1 MVKNGK
7 KRTVSESETAVK
19 VEQETNN
26 VNRAQKKKKVD
37 NAAAQNGQTIK
48 QIKAEKK
55 NVESSPDSNKKAQQA
70 KQREAFREKRKLAR
84 KNKTAHGLKADLSAE
99 VLKQKIKSIEERA
112 ELTKTAKRKLAML
125 RKLLLVKE
133 GGTVVA
139 TEKVSKK
146 QPVKV
151 KNEKSA
157 EVAKK
162 KQVQTNE
169 AQKKKSPEKAD
180 AKSNKKK
187 DAKQGSLLLLKPKTE
202 VEEDEEED
210 DEDSDED
217 EIDVDDDVSE
227 EEDDSELE
235 GEEDEDDDEEEDE
248 DEEEEE
254 DDEDDEDDE
263 EEEEE
268 EEDDKVKVNTAQ
280 SQKATGKP
288 QQNKEQEAKKK
299 RYVLFVGN
307 LPFSITEEELKKHFS
322 TKASQIVDIR
332 IPKKDNTNL
341 SRGFAYVELGNNTDY
356 EKALSLNHSFVK
368 GRRINV
374 QYSGSND
381 KKEAVAKN
389 QKLQALQKAGKL
401 AGGQN
406 KKFQRPAGKQGGG
419 KPYVQKTKT

>member
-7 KRTVSESETAVK
+7 KRTVSESEVAVK
-19 VEQETNN
+19 VEQESNN
-26 VNRAQKKKKVD
+26 VNKAQKKKKVD

-48 QIKAEKK
+48 QIKTEKK
-55 NVESSPDSNKKAQQA
+55 TVQSSPDSDKKAQQA

-84 KNKTAHGLKADLSAE
+84 KNKASHGLKADLSAE
-99 VLKQKIKSIEERA
+99 VIKQKIKLIEDRK

-125 RKLLLVKE
+125 RKLLHVKE
-133 GGTVVA
+133 GTYVA

-146 QPVKV
+146 QAGKV
-151 KNEKSA
+151 KNEKSVEA
-157 EVAKK
+157 AKK

-169 AQKKKSPEKAD
+169 AQKKKSPEKGD

-187 DAKQGSLLLLKPKTE
+187 DAKQGSLLLLKPKIE
-202 VEEDEEED
+202 AEDEED

-217 EIDVDDDVSE
+217 EVDVDDDVSE
-227 EEDDSELE
+227 EEDDSEVE
-235 GEEDEDDDEEEDE
+235 GEEDEDDDEEDDDE
-248 DEEEEE
+248 EEAEEEE
-254 DDEDDEDDE
+254 DDEDDEDE

-307 LPFSITEEELKKHFS
+307 LPFSITEDELKKHFL

-374 QYSGSND
+374 QYSGGND
-381 KKEAVAKN
+381 KKEAAAKN
-389 QKLQALQKAGKL
+389 HKLQALQKAGKL

-406 KKFQRPAGKQGGG
+406 KKFQRPAGKQG
-419 KPYVQKTKT
+419 KPYMQKTKT